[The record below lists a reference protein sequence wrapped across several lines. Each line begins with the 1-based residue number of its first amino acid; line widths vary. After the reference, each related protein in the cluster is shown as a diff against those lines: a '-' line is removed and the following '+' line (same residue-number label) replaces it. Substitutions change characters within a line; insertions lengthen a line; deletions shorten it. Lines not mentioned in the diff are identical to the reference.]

1 MATHSSSCLEN
12 ALERGAW
19 QAIVCGVAKSQ
30 TRLSDT
36 HHKQRLLFTCS
47 VMSNSLWT
55 HGLQHTRLPCPS
67 LYPRVC
73 SNSCPSSRWCHPT
86 ISSSAVPFSSC
97 LQSFPASRSFPM
109 SQFFPSSGQIW
120 ELQLQHPSFQWIF
133 RISFRADWFDLL
145 VVQGTLKSLL
155 QHNDLEASVLQ
166 HWALFMVQLLHLYM
180 TTRKQ
185 TLLGQKLLV
194 LSLVW
199 SVMLR
204 SGWWLD
210 LWMTA
215 VKILRD
221 TF

>member
-1 MATHSSSCLEN
+1 MLSFLLTNVVFSPWVMSSS
-12 ALERGAW
+12 
-19 QAIVCGVAKSQ
+19 
-30 TRLSDT
+30 
-36 HHKQRLLFTCS
+36 
-47 VMSNSLWT
+47 LWS
-55 HGLQHTRLPCPS
+55 HGLQHAKLPCPS
-67 LYPRVC
+67 LSPRIVQTHVHWI
-73 SNSCPSSRWCHPT
+73 SDALWPSHPLSPLYLLAP
-86 ISSSAVPFSSC
+86 IFSSISLSQWVSSSHQVAKV
-97 LQSFPASRSFPM
+97 L
-109 SQFFPSSGQIW
+109 
-120 ELQLQHPSFQWIF
+120 ELLPQHQSFQWIF

-145 VVQGTLKSLL
+145 AVQGTLKSLL

>member
-1 MATHSSSCLEN
+1 M
-12 ALERGAW
+12 
-19 QAIVCGVAKSQ
+19 
-30 TRLSDT
+30 D
-36 HHKQRLLFTCS
+36 CS
-47 VMSNSLWT
+47 MSI
-55 HGLQHTRLPCPS
+55 LPCSS
-67 LYPRVC
+67 LFPRVC
-73 SNSCPSSRWCHPT
+73 SNSCPSCQWCHPT
-86 ISSSAVPFSSC
+86 ISSSVAPFSSC
-97 LQSFPASRSFPM
+97 SQSFPASGS
-109 SQFFPSSGQIW
+109 SLTSHFFASASAIIPSNKYSG
-120 ELQLQHPSFQWIF
+120 L
-133 RISFRADWFDLL
+133 ISFRADWFDLL
-145 VVQGTLKSLL
+145 AVQGTLKSLL